1 MSRTDLT
8 CRRPGLAR
16 AAAALLVGALL
27 VSGCAQSMQ
36 SPSASGALPAA
47 SAVPVSVASPAI
59 LDHTV
64 PTGATATVDAATWAL
79 ADRLTSPAYTSDTTA
94 AMLAGLAQ
102 SGIAVYNDPTSTA
115 PESPITGVASPLKL
129 LDMQAHAL
137 AVGAWAGSTFS
148 GSELDGVVPL
158 PDGETGMAPTS
169 ALLAGYVAAADSPGG
184 ALSRALMAGQ
194 DLLQPATLRFP
205 AVVLVLFASDLAT
218 DGGRTAA
225 PGSVPSSAPSSA
237 PSGTTAALAPNRLM
251 AFAGGGAAGA
261 AYPAVAI
268 DTICSDSAN
277 WINGMIGSFFN
288 ALKLATPT
296 NLPGIIVTSI
306 WNWLVDKLQA
316 AVQGLIASVT
326 DAVLGTIRSIAEM
339 IAGVAEQVAS
349 LLPYAV
355 KVTAGHTGGTGGAT
369 FRLQP
374 TAALSGAF
382 TATVSAG
389 DLPAWPAVLQD
400 CASTAQIALP
410 NFQAHGVP
418 LTWGPLQAPADPL
431 LAPLDSTRTNDTT
444 DAKGQ
449 ASWPFQTSHDPG
461 DPTGEQL
468 NQVDYMPVAVHRP
481 EIDQARSRL
490 TTALLGFIPSLLRPF
505 VSALFAP
512 YLDGLQSRLNLLLDA
527 RGTGAAMLVYHAKAE
542 PTPAPSTSPAPSGAC
557 SPSPVAAGSY
567 SGTFTLSLTTV
578 LGTGANA
585 RADVTTDKGTGPL
598 NVTVSSDGS
607 LTGTFSYQV
616 NEDEVI
622 DDGVVQD
629 EMTSTYTV
637 SGSTVGGTACN
648 MVLSL
653 GTGLTT
659 SCHDRMLGDCSGGKS
674 FSLAGLHLPIGA
686 PTSVGSGRVT
696 WGFQNETN
704 AGEDITTVLTVS
716 VTGP

>member
-1 MSRTDLT
+1 
-8 CRRPGLAR
+8 
-16 AAAALLVGALL
+16 
-27 VSGCAQSMQ
+27 
-36 SPSASGALPAA
+36 
-47 SAVPVSVASPAI
+47 
-59 LDHTV
+59 
-64 PTGATATVDAATWAL
+64 
-79 ADRLTSPAYTSDTTA
+79 
-94 AMLAGLAQ
+94 
-102 SGIAVYNDPTSTA
+102 
-115 PESPITGVASPLKL
+115 
-129 LDMQAHAL
+129 
-137 AVGAWAGSTFS
+137 VGAWAGSTFS

-158 PDGETGMAPTS
+158 PDSETGMAPTS

-225 PGSVPSSAPSSA
+225 PGSLPSSV
-237 PSGTTAALAPNRLM
+237 PSGTTAALAPALLM
-251 AFAGGGAAGA
+251 AYKGGRAADA
-261 AYPAVAI
+261 AYPAAAI

-316 AVQGLIASVT
+316 VVQGLIASVT
-326 DAVLGTIRSIAEM
+326 DAVLGTIRSIAGM

-355 KVTAGHTGGTGGAT
+355 KVDAGHTGGTGGAK
-369 FRLQP
+369 FDLQP
-374 TAALSGAF
+374 TVALSGAF

-389 DLPAWPAVLQD
+389 DLPAWPALLQD

-418 LTWGPLQAPADPL
+418 LTWGPLQAQADPL
-431 LAPLDSTRTNDTT
+431 LSPLDSARTSDTT

-461 DPTGEQL
+461 DPKGEQL
-468 NQVDYMPVAVHRP
+468 NQVDYMPVSVHRP

-490 TTALLGFIPSLLRPF
+490 TTVLLGFIPSLLRPF

-527 RGTGAAMLVYHAKAE
+527 RGTGAAMLVYHDKAR

-557 SPSPVAAGSY
+557 SQSPVAAGSY
-567 SGTFTLSLTTV
+567 SGTFTMSLTTV

-585 RADVTTDKGTGPL
+585 RANVTTDKGTGPV
-598 NVTVSSDGS
+598 NMTVSSDGS

-616 NEDEVI
+616 HEDEVI
-622 DDGVVQD
+622 NDGVVQD
-629 EMTSTYTV
+629 EMVSTYTV

-648 MVLSL
+648 MVLTL
-653 GTGLTT
+653 GTAVTT
-659 SCHDRMLGDCSGGKS
+659 SCHDRMLGDCSGGS
-674 FSLAGLHLPIGA
+674 SVSLAGLQLPIGA
-686 PTSVGSGRVT
+686 PTSIGAGRVT
-696 WGFQNETN
+696 WGFQNDTN
-704 AGEDITTVLTVS
+704 SGGEDITTGLTVS
-716 VTGP
+716 VSGP

>member
-8 CRRPGLAR
+8 RRRPGLAR
-16 AAAALLVGALL
+16 AAVALLVGALL
-27 VSGCAQSMQ
+27 VAGCAANTQ
-36 SPSASGALPAA
+36 SPSASAAQPGA
-47 SAVPVSVASPAI
+47 SAIPVSIASPAI
-59 LDHTV
+59 LDHTP
-64 PTGATATVDAATWAL
+64 PTGATAPVDAATWAL

-94 AMLAGLAQ
+94 AMLAGLAR
-102 SGIAVYNDPTSTA
+102 SGIAVYDGPSATA
-115 PESPITGVASPLKL
+115 PEAPIAGVASPLKL

-148 GSELDGVVPL
+148 GAELDGVVPL

-205 AVVLVLFASDLAT
+205 AVVLLLFASDLAT

-225 PGSVPSSAPSSA
+225 PGSLPSSM
-237 PSGTTAALAPNRLM
+237 PSGTTAALAPARLM
-251 AFAGGGAAGA
+251 AFTGGGAAGA
-261 AYPAVAI
+261 VYPAVAI

-316 AVQGLIASVT
+316 AVQGLISSVT
-326 DAVLGTIRSIAEM
+326 DAVLGTIRSIAGM
-339 IAGVAEQVAS
+339 IAGVAEQVAA

-355 KVTAGHTGGTGGAT
+355 KVNASQTGGTGGAT

-374 TAALSGAF
+374 TVALSGAF

-431 LAPLDSTRTNDTT
+431 LAPLDSARTKDTT

-490 TTALLGFIPSLLRPF
+490 TTALLGFIPGLLRPF

-512 YLDGLQSRLNLLLDA
+512 YLDGLQSRLNTLLDA
-527 RGTGAAMLVYHAKAE
+527 RGTGSATLIYHAKAK

-557 SPSPVAAGSY
+557 SPSPVPAGSY

-578 LGTGANA
+578 LSTGANP
-585 RADVTTDKGTGPL
+585 RADVTTDKGTGPF
-598 NVTVSSDGS
+598 NMTVSSDGS

-629 EMTSTYTV
+629 EMVSTYTV

-648 MVLSL
+648 MVLAL
-653 GTGLTT
+653 GTATTT
-659 SCHDRMLGDCSGGKS
+659 SCHDRMLGDCSGGS
-674 FSLAGLHLPIGA
+674 VSLAGLQLPIGA
-686 PTSVGSGRVT
+686 PTSIGAGSVT
-696 WGFQNETN
+696 WGFQSDTN
-704 AGEDITTVLTVS
+704 AVAGEDTTTALTVS
-716 VTGP
+716 VSGP

>member
-8 CRRPGLAR
+8 HRRPGLVR

-27 VSGCAQSMQ
+27 VSGCAQSTQ
-36 SPSASGALPAA
+36 SLSASGAPTA
-47 SAVPVSVASPAI
+47 SLAIPVSVASPAV
-59 LDHTV
+59 LDHTP
-64 PTGATATVDAATWAL
+64 PTGATAPVDPATWAL
-79 ADRLTSPAYTSDTTA
+79 VDRLTSPAYTSDTTA
-94 AMLAGLAQ
+94 AMLAGLAR
-102 SGIAVYNDPTSTA
+102 SGIGVYEDPRATA
-115 PESPITGVASPLKL
+115 PESPINGMASPLTL

-194 DLLQPATLRFP
+194 DLLQPSTLRFP

-225 PGSVPSSAPSSA
+225 PSSLPSSA
-237 PSGTTAALAPNRLM
+237 PSGTTAALAPGRLM
-251 AFAGGGAAGA
+251 DYRGGGAAGA
-261 AYPAVAI
+261 AYPALAI

-326 DAVLGTIRSIAEM
+326 DAVLGTIRSIAGM

-355 KVTAGHTGGTGGAT
+355 KVDAGHTGGTGGAK
-369 FRLQP
+369 FDLQP
-374 TAALSGAF
+374 TVALSGAF

-389 DLPAWPAVLQD
+389 DLPAWPALLQD

-418 LTWGPLQAPADPL
+418 LTWGPLQTQADPL
-431 LAPLDSTRTNDTT
+431 LSPLDSARTNDTT

-461 DPTGEQL
+461 DPKGEQL
-468 NQVDYMPVAVHRP
+468 NQVDYMPVSVHRP

-490 TTALLGFIPSLLRPF
+490 TTVLLGFIPSLLRPF

-527 RGTGAAMLVYHAKAE
+527 RGTGAAMLVYHDKAK
-542 PTPAPSTSPAPSGAC
+542 PTPPPSTTPAPSGAC
-557 SPSPVAAGSY
+557 SPSPVRAGNY

-578 LGTGANA
+578 LSTGANP
-585 RADVTTDKGTGPL
+585 RANVTTDKGTGPI
-598 NVTVSSDGS
+598 NIAVSSDGS

-622 DDGVVQD
+622 NDGVVQD
-629 EMTSTYTV
+629 EMVSAYTV

-648 MVLSL
+648 MVLSF
-653 GTGLTT
+653 GTAVTT
-659 SCHDRMLGDCSGGKS
+659 SCHDRVLGDCSGGS
-674 FSLAGLHLPIGA
+674 AVSLAGLQLPIGA
-686 PTSVGSGRVT
+686 PTSIGAGSVT
-696 WGFQNETN
+696 WGFQNDAN
-704 AGEDITTVLTVS
+704 SGGEDITTAVTVS
-716 VTGP
+716 VSGP